1 MVSAVLCI
9 ALATALRWALGL
21 VYPDII
27 EFITF
32 YPAVLITGLAGGL
45 EAGVAEITLAAVI
58 NWWLFIP
65 PQFALLPIQEDHAAS
80 LALFVISS
88 AICLGVIQPY
98 ARAAARE
105 R

>member
-1 MVSAVLCI
+1 
-9 ALATALRWALGL
+9 
-21 VYPDII
+21 
-27 EFITF
+27 
-32 YPAVLITGLAGGL
+32 
-45 EAGVAEITLAAVI
+45 
-58 NWWLFIP
+58 
-65 PQFALLPIQEDHAAS
+65 LLPIQEDHAAS